1 MIRPRHPGTLTNHV
15 RAVVLIVRLALGTVH
30 ARLYLST
37 DTNSVSWLDSLDL
50 WPNTQNLTDDLVT
63 HADGRDGQIAPASSN
78 CVNIR
83 AANATTFAFDIDI
96 IIFEYLGGELQDCQ
110 LFVH

>member
-1 MIRPRHPGTLTNHV
+1 MIQPRHPGTLTNHV